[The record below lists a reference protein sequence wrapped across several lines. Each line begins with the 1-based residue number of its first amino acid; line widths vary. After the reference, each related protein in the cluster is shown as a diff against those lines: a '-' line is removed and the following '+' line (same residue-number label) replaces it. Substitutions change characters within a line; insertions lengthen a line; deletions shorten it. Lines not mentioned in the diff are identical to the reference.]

1 MTMDADNTMRPQT
14 LGPRGMEDDGH
25 VAFFNDPKVRSILF
39 QTLLIIGLV
48 AFVLFIVTN
57 TAQNLNNQSKDFGW
71 SWLDEPAGFG
81 INQTL
86 VPYQETSAYSQVFWV
101 GLTNTLLVAILG
113 IFIATVVGFVV
124 GIARLSTNWV
134 VAKLAYGFVEIFR
147 NVPLL
152 LWLFIFYFG
161 IVNANL
167 PSYRDVFAGLAEGGA
182 QNGDSVFALLS
193 KKGLALP
200 KPIFLDGSMSIFIAF
215 LVGIVAA
222 YILGRWAKNRQV
234 STGQT
239 FPSFWTGVGLIIGLP
254 LLAYLIMGR
263 PVEFELP
270 TLSRFNLRGGMN
282 LIPEM
287 IALLFA
293 LSLYT
298 SAYIAE
304 IVRAGILAVSKGQS
318 EASSALGLQ
327 RGQALRL
334 VIVPQALRVIVPPLT
349 NQFLNLTK
357 NSSLA
362 VAIAYPELVSV
373 FFGTALN
380 QVGREVEIV
389 LITMGTYLILSLI
402 TSTFMNWYNSRISL
416 VER

>member
-1 MTMDADNTMRPQT
+1 MTMDADNATRPGSYIT
-14 LGPRGMEDDGH
+14 RGTPDEGH

-39 QTLLIIGLV
+39 QTLLVVGLI

-57 TAQNLNNQSKDFGW
+57 TATNLTNQSKDFGW
-71 SWLDEPAGFG
+71 SWLDEPSGFG

-86 VPYQETSAYSQVFWV
+86 IAYTETSSYGRVFWV
-101 GLTNTLLVAILG
+101 GLTNTLLVAVIG

-124 GIARLSTNWV
+124 GIARLSNNWV
-134 VAKLAYGFVEIFR
+134 IAKLAYGFVEIFR

-161 IVNANL
+161 IINANL
-167 PSYRDVFAGLAEGGA
+167 PSYRDVFARLAEGGA
-182 QNGDSVFALLS
+182 ENGDSVYGLLS

-200 KPIFLDGSMSIFIAF
+200 KPIFEDGSMAILIA
-215 LVGIVAA
+215 LIIGVVATIIVA
-222 YILGRWAKNRQV
+222 RWAKARQMK
-234 STGQT
+234 TGET
-239 FPSFWTGVGLIIGLP
+239 FPTAWTALGLIVGLP
-254 LLAYLIMGR
+254 LLTYFIMGR
-263 PVEFELP
+263 PITAELP
-270 TLSRFNLRGGMN
+270 TLSRFNLRGGLN

-287 IALLFA
+287 IALIAA
-293 LSLYT
+293 LALYT
-298 SAYIAE
+298 AAYIAE
-304 IVRAGILAVSKGQS
+304 IVRAGILAVSKGQT
-318 EASSALGLQ
+318 EASSALGLR

-334 VIVPQALRVIVPPLT
+334 VIVPQALRVIIPPLT

-389 LITMGTYLILSLI
+389 LITMGTYLVLSLL
-402 TSTFMNWYNSRISL
+402 TSAFMNWYNSRISL